1 MAVNGTRVGVRRAP
15 GAGRACAV
23 ETAISAVPLV
33 LPAEPSWTFP
43 ASSPRGLS
51 WLGPGTDAEDAAIPS
66 SLPRF
71 PREEVRQT
79 PQGAHMATQ
88 SACCCRALAHRV

>member
-51 WLGPGTDAEDAAIPS
+51 RLGPGTDAEDAAIPS
-66 SLPRF
+66 SLQCF

-88 SACCCRALAHRV
+88 SACFCRALAHRV